1 MKRKHSILSIIC
13 VAVAA
18 LPISAL
24 NVSAADTTVN
34 ASLRNTEFYA
44 AQDQDFTT
52 TVYIP
57 QNSNVSSFEAVLNY
71 DASAVTLKSAE
82 ACSTESGSIK
92 VNPKN
97 GKVYISYSSTENQTD
112 QINVVDLTFHVVD
125 DLTSGTY
132 SVISLDSSETN
143 NASSEAGDGKATDY
157 KLTSSFTDMTIY
169 QYGDADL
176 NGKIQSRDVS
186 RVMQYTVKMK
196 DLSDLE
202 KIYANAFM
210 DYEEDGTTPKVNS
223 RDAGIIQQKVVKMD
237 VALGN
242 RVNVTFYGP
251 DGNIYTQKSIKVNS
265 GWRNIPEVPDIQG
278 YNDPKWSL
286 KPDEYVAVDFSKI
299 TTDTD
304 VYYYATKDPNRIICD
319 QVISDIDSVFAQ
331 EGKLISG
338 DFMLPYR
345 SDSGSYNL
353 PTYDKKVNV
362 TWSIDSGTLSSSLNT
377 INYVFKNPEL
387 EYTTWVT
394 FNAHIYIDGV
404 KYEIHSF
411 KREIQGKIDMPSP
424 AKFQEIINGIP
435 KELPEHYRLPGYITL
450 EAERQNYDVN
460 TVQNIDICWSVVRNE
475 DGSTSDK
482 RVLDTQN
489 NEIIYLKNENFVTLQ
504 ADFVFEGAVINSQ
517 KIERTIPAKSVEE
530 QIAYAEN
537 YITNYI
543 PSVIS
548 GDTYLPTT
556 VPLYDI
562 TVTWLP
568 SEKEGKLVVG
578 KNETINGVTYKVVSL
593 GEKAKYME
601 ESVITASV
609 ERKGDLPI
617 SATTFETAVKL
628 AGSDPVLTTGENGQ
642 IPDTNLYNALL
653 TLFDDGDKKLTESEL
668 YDAKTIER
676 LESEAGAI
684 ELCLKDIKDLKGIGY
699 LKNCHSICL
708 AGNDFSGDNAHLEEL
723 ANLKYLERIDLSNC
737 GINELPTSVFE
748 NKKLIEGIDLSYN
761 NLKNVDFFASGDSAI
776 YPELKELFLQGNH
789 ITDISGFAFANAN
802 NTLVSRIPNVSVLTL
817 NRDLVYL
824 EDDNGTLK
832 EYENYD
838 HKIDKE
844 LDITTIGLMDKLTTL
859 WLADNYITDIS
870 PLKNCKLLST
880 LDLSGNR
887 IKADSTFDG
896 LEPLYNLQS
905 LVCLKLDGNHIFTV
919 KSLENLTYL
928 ETLSL
933 SNNHIG
939 NVMYLDGMKYL
950 RYLDLDNNSL
960 KTFDASRF
968 PNLERLFL
976 ENQYDYE
983 KDEDGKAISF
993 TVDDAECAK
1002 IYNSLLT
1009 QVLHLDD
1016 APNLVDLRLK
1026 GNDVDDAT
1034 INSISALQKLSY
1046 LSLSGN
1052 KVEDLTFLSN
1062 LTELQHLELADC
1074 NIPQTIQTDSV
1085 NATTGE
1091 TKTEETNNLSNLAS
1105 LTKLETLNLS
1115 DNSKISDIS
1124 SLSSLTNLK
1133 IFYINRVKLDN
1144 AKAIRSMTKLRYLS
1158 MQNSGLKDLSFLNT
1172 LNALEYLNLSG
1183 HSADS
1188 FDFRNIQ
1195 NCDNLIGL
1203 FMDSTTKTTVENLSS
1218 FRNSS
1223 SLKYASFSNMQILT
1237 MDNVPYMRD
1246 IVYLGLRNTGIA
1258 DFNGTFYENDG
1269 YPRSI
1274 NRFKSLKYIDVAD
1287 NPDLFT
1293 KKNLEMLYSFVN
1305 DDEVPKSII
1314 LYRDDAPEGYIPGV
1328 MNAAI
1333 EAKRI
1338 KNDIDFG
1345 EGGTDISEAKE
1356 KGYPLQATLNG
1367 YDIEWK
1373 LSENDNYTVDD
1384 GKIRFKNT
1392 DKVDENTKLTLTM
1405 EIKDLYQKAS
1415 TPVTFNAS
1423 IKTTTKSVPSGKT
1436 KFVKRETKTSNTD
1449 TLDGWILD
1457 PELTEEEYTN
1467 YGEWSGWSTNA
1478 VSESDLRQVETKQEN
1493 GYTDWGGWSDWSTNA
1508 VSEGDLRQVEAKT
1521 EQYVDN
1527 YEMSYWSTRT
1537 PSLVRQFR
1545 NFSINGDYSGYGV
1558 QPGYGEHHYGSL
1570 WISPAELAAAPVIP
1584 PGGSQGGS
1592 QNGVNATDQNG
1603 YALNDGYATY
1613 IYFIIN
1619 TNYGSTTYYR
1629 YRDRSATSTTYYRY
1643 RDRTKVP
1650 AVYHFY
1656 RDVYEDIMMDEISG
1670 MTLVVEK

>member
-1 MKRKHSILSIIC
+1 MKRKLSVLSMIC
-13 VAVAA
+13 VAVAT
-18 LPISAL
+18 LPISTLSA
-24 NVSAADTTVN
+24 SAANTTVN
-34 ASLRNTEFYA
+34 ASLANTEFLA
-44 AQDQDFTT
+44 VQDQDFTT

-57 QNSNVSSFEAVLNY
+57 QNSNISAFEAVLDY
-71 DASAVTLKSAE
+71 DASAVTLTSAK
-82 ACSTESGSIK
+82 ACSTESGSIE
-92 VNPKN
+92 VNSKN

-132 SVISLDSSETN
+132 SVISLDSNETN
-143 NASSEAGDGKATDY
+143 NASNESINGTATDY
-157 KLTSSFTDMTIY
+157 KLTSNFTDMTIY

-186 RVMQYTVKMK
+186 YIKQYVVKLRDIS
-196 DLSDLE
+196 DLS
-202 KIYANAFM
+202 KIYANAYM
-210 DYEEDGTTPKVNS
+210 DFEEDGSTPKVNS

-251 DGNIYTQKSIKVNS
+251 DGSIYTQKSVKVNS
-265 GWRNIPEVPDIQG
+265 TWNNIPDVPDIQG
-278 YNDPKWSL
+278 YNDAKWSL
-286 KPDEYVAVDFSKI
+286 KSDEYVAIDFSKI

-304 VYYYATKDPNRIICD
+304 VYYYATKDVNRLICD
-319 QVISDIDSVFAQ
+319 QVIADISSVFAQ

-338 DFMLPYR
+338 DFKLPYR

-353 PTYDKKVNV
+353 PTYDKEVNV

-377 INYVFKNPEL
+377 IDYVFKNPNL
-387 EYTTWVT
+387 EYTTWVK
-394 FNAHIYIDGV
+394 FNAHIYIDKV
-404 KYEIHSF
+404 KYEVHSF
-411 KREIQGKIDMPSP
+411 EREIQGKIDMPSP

-450 EAERQNYDVN
+450 ESDRQNYDVN

-475 DGSTSDK
+475 DGSISDK
-482 RVLDTQN
+482 RVLDTQD
-489 NEIIYLKNENFVTLQ
+489 NEIIYLKDENIVTLQ
-504 ADFVFEGAVINSQ
+504 ADFVFEGTVINSQ
-517 KIERTIPAKSVEE
+517 KIKRTIPAKSVED

-537 YITNYI
+537 YIRNYI

-548 GDTYLPTT
+548 GDTYLPNT

-562 TVTWLP
+562 TLTWYP
-568 SEKEGKLVVG
+568 SEKDGKYVVG
-578 KNETINGVTYKVVSL
+578 KNEVVNGVTYKVVSI
-593 GEKAKYME
+593 GENAGYME
-601 ESVITASV
+601 DSVITASI
-609 ERKGDLPI
+609 ERKGDSPI
-617 SATTFETAVKL
+617 NATTFETTVKL
-628 AGSDPVLTTGENGQ
+628 AGSDPVITTDQ
-642 IPDTNLYNALL
+642 IPDPNLYNALL
-653 TLFDDGDKKLTESEL
+653 SLFDDGDKKLTEAEL
-668 YDAKTIER
+668 YDVTTIER

-684 ELCLKDIKDLKGIGY
+684 ELCCKDIKNLTGISY

-708 AGNDFSGDNAHLEEL
+708 AGNDFSGDEANLEEL
-723 ANLKYLERIDLSNC
+723 ANLKHLECINLSNC
-737 GINELPTSVFE
+737 GINEIPASVFE
-748 NKKLIEGIDLSYN
+748 NKKIIEGIDLSYN
-761 NLKNVDFFASGDSAI
+761 NLKNVNFLAFNDSAI
-776 YPELKELFLQGNH
+776 YPELKEVFLQGNH
-789 ITDISGFAFANAN
+789 ITDISGFAFTNKN
-802 NTLVSRIPNVSVLTL
+802 NEQVSRLPNVSVLTL

-824 EDDNGTLK
+824 EDNNGELK
-832 EYENYD
+832 DYSQYE
-838 HKIDKE
+838 HKIDTP
-844 LDITTIGLMDKLTTL
+844 LDITPIGLMDKLTTL
-859 WLADNYITDIS
+859 WLADNYITDIA

-887 IKADSTFDG
+887 IKADSAFDG

-905 LVCLKLDGNHIFTV
+905 LVCLKLDDNHIFTV

-983 KDEDGKAISF
+983 KDEDGKAITF
-993 TVDDAECAK
+993 NIDDAECAK

-1009 QVLHLDD
+1009 QVLHLGET
-1016 APNLVDLRLK
+1016 PNLVDLRLK
-1026 GNDVDDAT
+1026 GNDVDETT
-1034 INSISALQKLSY
+1034 INSISALPKLSY

-1052 KVEDLTFLSN
+1052 NVEDLAFLSN

-1074 NIPQTIQTDSV
+1074 NIPQTIQIKSV

-1091 TKTEETNNLSNLAS
+1091 SKTEETNNLSNLSS

-1115 DNSKISDIS
+1115 DNAKISDIS
-1124 SLSSLTNLK
+1124 SLSSLTNLR

-1183 HSADS
+1183 HSSDS

-1203 FMDSTTKTTVENLSS
+1203 FMDSTTKTTIENLSS
-1218 FRNSS
+1218 LRNSS

-1237 MDNVPYMRD
+1237 MDNMPYMKD
-1246 IVYLGLRNTGIA
+1246 IVYLGLRNTGIS

-1293 KKNLEMLYSFVN
+1293 KKNLEMLYTFVN

-1314 LYRDDAPEGYIPGV
+1314 LYRDNAPEGYVPGV

-1356 KGYPLQATLNG
+1356 KGYPLQSTLNG

-1373 LSENDNYTVDD
+1373 LSENSNYTVND
-1384 GKIRFKNT
+1384 GKIKFKNS
-1392 DKVDENTKLTLTM
+1392 DKVDENTKITLTM
-1405 EIKDLYQKAS
+1405 EIKDLYQKEL

-1423 IKTTTKSVPSGKT
+1423 IKTTTKSVPSGET
-1436 KFVKRETKTSNTD
+1436 RFVKCETKTSTTD
-1449 TLDGWILD
+1449 TLEGWILD
-1457 PELTEEEYTN
+1457 PELTEEGYTS
-1467 YGEWSGWSTNA
+1467 YGEWSGWSTDV
-1478 VSESDLRQVETKQEN
+1478 VSENDLCEIETKNEQE
-1493 GYTDWGGWSDWSTNA
+1493 YTSWGDWSDWSRSA
-1508 VSEGDLRQVEAKT
+1508 VSSSDVREV
-1521 EQYVDN
+1521 N
-1527 YEMSYWSTRT
+1527 TRT
-1537 PSLVRQFR
+1537 VQEPYYENVDHYYPQCSS
-1545 NFSINGDYSGYGV
+1545 NYASIVDALRSVGVDSSYSNRSQIAEKNGISGYSGT
-1558 QPGYGEHHYGSL
+1558 S
-1570 WISPAELAAAPVIP
+1570 
-1584 PGGSQGGS
+1584 S
-1592 QNGVNATDQNG
+1592 QNIELLNRLKNGTLYDWTETITKYNNVTEYQYRDRSKVNV
-1603 YALNDGYATY
+1603 
-1613 IYFIIN
+1613 
-1619 TNYGSTTYYR
+1619 TYYR
-1629 YRDRSATSTTYYRY
+1629 YRERS
-1643 RDRTKVP
+1643 KVP
-1650 AVYHFY
+1650 TVYHFY
-1656 RDVYEDIMMDEISG
+1656 RDIYEDIMKEEISG

>member
-1 MKRKHSILSIIC
+1 MKRKINALSMIC
-13 VAVAA
+13 VLVAS
-18 LPISAL
+18 LPMSTL
-24 NVSAADTTVN
+24 SVSAENAVVN
-34 ASLRNTEFYA
+34 AVLANTEFNA
-44 AQDQDFTT
+44 AQDQDFKT

-57 QNSNVSSFEAVLNY
+57 QNSNVSAFEAVLNY
-71 DASAVTLKSAE
+71 DTSTVTLNSAK
-82 ACSTESGSIK
+82 ACSSESGSIG
-92 VNPKN
+92 VNAKN
-97 GKVYISYSSTENQTD
+97 GKVYISYSSTENQTE
-112 QINVVDLTFHVVD
+112 QINVVDLSFHVVD

-132 SVISLDSSETN
+132 SIFSLDSNETN
-143 NASSEAGDGKATDY
+143 NASSESSNGSAIDY
-157 KLTSSFTDMTIY
+157 KLTSNFTDMTIY

-186 RVMQYTVKMK
+186 RVMQYTVKMRDLT
-196 DLSDLE
+196 DLS
-202 KIYANAFM
+202 KTYANAFM
-210 DYEEDGTTPKVNS
+210 DFEEDGVTPKVNS

-237 VALGN
+237 VTLGN
-242 RVNVTFYGP
+242 RVNITFYGP
-251 DGNIYTQKSIKVNS
+251 DGSIYTQKSIKVNN
-265 GWRNIPEVPDIQG
+265 GWSNIPEVPEIKG
-278 YNDPKWSL
+278 YKDARWSL

-299 TTDTD
+299 TTDTEI
-304 VYYYATKDPNRIICD
+304 YYFAEKDINRLICD
-319 QVISDIDSVFAQ
+319 QVISDINSVFAQ

-338 DFMLPYR
+338 DFKLPYR

-353 PTYDKKVNV
+353 PTYDKEVNV
-362 TWSIDSGTLSSSLNT
+362 TWSIDSGALASSLNT
-377 INYVFKNPEL
+377 IDYVFKNPNL
-387 EYTTWVT
+387 EYTTWVK
-394 FNAHIYIDGV
+394 FNAHIYIDKV
-404 KYEIHSF
+404 KYEVHSF
-411 KREIQGKIDMPSP
+411 EREIQGKIDMPSP
-424 AKFQEIINGIP
+424 AKFQEIIKGIP
-435 KELPEHYRLPGYITL
+435 NELPEHYRLPGYITL
-450 EAERQNYDVN
+450 EAERQNYEVN

-489 NEIIYLKNENFVTLQ
+489 NEIIYLKDENVVTLQ

-517 KIERTIPAKSVEE
+517 KIERTIPAKSLED
-530 QIAYAEN
+530 QIAYAED

-548 GDTYLPTT
+548 GDTYLPTSI
-556 VPLYDI
+556 PLYDI

-568 SEKEGKLVVG
+568 SEKAGKFVVG
-578 KNETINGVTYKVVSL
+578 KNEVINGVTYKVVSL
-593 GEKAKYME
+593 GEDAGYME
-601 ESVITASV
+601 ECIITASI
-609 ERKGDLPI
+609 ERKGSSPI
-617 SATTFETAVKL
+617 IATDFETSVKL
-628 AGSDPVLTTGENGQ
+628 AGSDQVITTGKDGQ

-653 TLFDDGDKKLTESEL
+653 SLFDDGDKKLTESEL

-684 ELCLKDIKDLKGIGY
+684 ELCYKDIKDLKGIGY

-708 AGNDFSGDNAHLEEL
+708 AGNDLSGDDAHLEEL
-723 ANLKYLERIDLSNC
+723 ANLKYLEHINLSNC
-737 GINELPTSVFE
+737 GINEIPASVFE

-761 NLKNVDFFASGDSAI
+761 NLKNVNFFASGESAI

-789 ITDISGFAFANAN
+789 IIDITGFAFT
-802 NTLVSRIPNVSVLTL
+802 NTKGNQVSRVPNVSILTL

-824 EDDNGTLK
+824 EDSDGTLK
-832 EYENYD
+832 DYDKYEYKMDTPLN
-838 HKIDKE
+838 
-844 LDITTIGLMDKLTTL
+844 ITPIGLMDKLTTL

-887 IKADSTFDG
+887 IKADSSFDG

-905 LVCLKLDGNHIFTV
+905 LVCLKLDSNHIFTV

-933 SNNHIG
+933 SDNHIG

-983 KDEDGKAISF
+983 KDEDGKAVSF
-993 TVDDAECAK
+993 NVDDTECAK

-1009 QVLHLDD
+1009 QVLHLSD

-1026 GNDVDDAT
+1026 GNDVDEST
-1034 INSISALQKLSY
+1034 IKSISTLQKLSY

-1052 KVEDLTFLSN
+1052 NVEDLSFLSN

-1074 NIPQTIQTDSV
+1074 NIAQTIQTKSV

-1091 TKTEETNNLSNLAS
+1091 TQTEEINNLNNLSA

-1124 SLSSLTNLK
+1124 SLSPLTNLK

-1183 HSADS
+1183 HSADT

-1195 NCDNLIGL
+1195 NCDNLVGL
-1203 FMDSTTKTTVENLSS
+1203 FMDSTTKTSIENLSS

-1223 SLKYASFSNMQILT
+1223 SLKYASFSNMQILS
-1237 MDNVPYMRD
+1237 MDNMPYMKE
-1246 IVYLGLRNTGIA
+1246 IVYLGLRNTGIS

-1287 NPDLFT
+1287 NPELFT

-1314 LYRDDAPEGYIPGV
+1314 LYRDNAPEGYVPGV
-1328 MNAAI
+1328 MNATV

-1356 KGYPLQATLNG
+1356 KGYPLQSTLNG
-1367 YDIEWK
+1367 YEIEWN
-1373 LSENDNYTVDD
+1373 LSENDNYTVSD
-1384 GKIRFKNT
+1384 GKIRFKNS

-1405 EIKDLYQKAS
+1405 EIIGLYQNAS

-1423 IKTTTKSVPSGKT
+1423 IQTTTKNVPTGEK
-1436 KFVKRETKTSNTD
+1436 KFVKRETKTSNTS
-1449 TLDGWILD
+1449 TLEGWILD
-1457 PELTEEEYTN
+1457 PSLTEEGYTSF
-1467 YGEWSGWSTNA
+1467 GEWSSWGSN
-1478 VSESDLRQVETKQEN
+1478 VVYESDLRQVETKKES
-1493 GYTDWGGWSDWSTNA
+1493 GYTDWGGWSEWSTNA
-1508 VSEGDLRQVEAKT
+1508 TSAGDLRQVEMKT
-1521 EQYVDN
+1521 EQYVEN
-1527 YEMSYWSTRT
+1527 YEMSYWCTRT
-1537 PSLVRQFR
+1537 PSLVRQYR
-1545 NFSINGDYSGYGV
+1545 NFSVNGDYSGYGV
-1558 QPGYGEHHYGSL
+1558 QSSYGEHHYGSL
-1570 WISPAELAAAPVIP
+1570 YITPSELNAATVIP
-1584 PGGSQGGS
+1584 PGGKQGGS
-1592 QNGVNATDQNG
+1592 QNGVNATNQNG

-1613 IYFIIN
+1613 IYFIVN

-1629 YRDRSATSTTYYRY
+1629 YRERSTTSTTYYRY

-1650 AVYHFY
+1650 TVYHFY
-1656 RDVYEDIMMDEISG
+1656 RDIYEDVYEDVISG